1 MSIRVGCH
9 VSIAGTIDTAIDR
22 AKALGCHTCQIF
34 TRNPRQWRMKA
45 LSPEIVNKFIVKAE
59 TSALAPIFAHMPYLP
74 NLASPRDLVYWKSIE
89 TLKTELRRCSL
100 LQIPY
105 LVTHLGSHLGSGID
119 LGLERIIYSINT
131 ALETSD
137 PKVMLLLENT
147 AGTRNSM
154 GSTFQNI
161 QKIIEY
167 ANHPE
172 KIGVCLDTSHAF
184 AAGYD
189 LRTKKAVLHV
199 IEEIDHVI
207 GFTKVKVL
215 HLNDSHGEYNSHI
228 DRHEHIGLGKIG
240 MTGFRHILTSKL
252 GTLPLILETPQDSRR
267 NDYDNLQVV
276 IELAKQKLAS

>member
-1 MSIRVGCH
+1 MSVRVGCH

-45 LSPEIVNKFIVKAE
+45 LSPEIVDKFIAKAK

-100 LQIPY
+100 LRIPY
-105 LVTHLGSHLGSGID
+105 LVTHLGSHLGSGTE

-131 ALETSD
+131 ALEASD
-137 PKVMLLLENT
+137 SKVMLLLENT

-161 QKIIEY
+161 QKIIER
-167 ANHPE
+167 ANLPE

-189 LRTKKAVLHV
+189 LRTNRDVLNV
-199 IEEIDHVI
+199 IEEIDHVL
-207 GFTKVKVL
+207 GFTKLKVL
-215 HLNDSHGEYNSHI
+215 HLNDSRGEYNSHI
-228 DRHEHIGLGKIG
+228 DHHEHIGLGKIG

-267 NDYDNLQVV
+267 TDYDNLQIV
-276 IELAKQKLAS
+276 IKLAKRN

>member
-1 MSIRVGCH
+1 M
-9 VSIAGTIDTAIDR
+9 AIDR

-34 TRNPRQWRMKA
+34 TRNPRQWRMRA
-45 LSPEIVNKFIVKAE
+45 LSPKIVNKFITKAK
-59 TSALAPIFAHMPYLP
+59 TSEMAPIFAHMPYLP

-105 LVTHLGSHLGSGID
+105 LVTHLGSHLGSGLE

-131 ALETSD
+131 VLETSD

-161 QKIIEY
+161 QNIIERVH
-167 ANHPE
+167 HPE
-172 KIGVCLDTSHAF
+172 RIGVCLDTAHAF

-189 LRTKKAVLHV
+189 IRTKRGVVKV
-199 IEEIDHVI
+199 IEEIDRVI
-207 GFTKVKVL
+207 GLTKVKVL
-215 HLNDSHGEYNSHI
+215 HLNDSREDYHSHI
-228 DRHEHIGLGKIG
+228 DHHEHIGLGKIG
-240 MTGFRHILTSKL
+240 VTGFRQILTSQL

-267 NDYDNLQVV
+267 TDCDNLQIV
-276 IELAKQKLAS
+276 IELAKRY

>member
-1 MSIRVGCH
+1 MSVRVGCH

-22 AKALGCHTCQIF
+22 AKALGCHTFQIF
-34 TRNPRQWRMKA
+34 TRNPRQWQMKA
-45 LSPEIVNKFIVKAE
+45 LSPEIVNTFIAKSN

-89 TLKTELRRCSL
+89 TLQTELRRCSL

-105 LVTHLGSHLGSGID
+105 LVTHLGSHLGSGME

-131 ALETSD
+131 ALEVSD
-137 PKVMLLLENT
+137 QRVMLLLENT

-161 QKIIEY
+161 QNIIKRAKY
-167 ANHPE
+167 PE

-189 LRTKKAVLHV
+189 LRTKQDVMKV
-199 IEEIDHVI
+199 IDEIDHII
-207 GFTKVKVL
+207 GFTKLKVL
-215 HLNDSHGEYNSHI
+215 HLNDSYGDYNSRI

-240 MTGFRHILTSKL
+240 VTGFRHILTSKL

-267 NDYDNLQVV
+267 NDHDNLQIV
-276 IELAKQKLAS
+276 IELAERN